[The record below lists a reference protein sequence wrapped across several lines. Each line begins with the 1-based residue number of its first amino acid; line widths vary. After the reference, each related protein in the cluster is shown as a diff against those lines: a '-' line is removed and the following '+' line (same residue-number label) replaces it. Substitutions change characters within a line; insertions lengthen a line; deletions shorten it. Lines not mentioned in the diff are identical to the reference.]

1 MRLWEII
8 KGMGEGGNPEKVKAL
23 TKISEHPAQT
33 GDQLSAVAVI
43 CQVLRLYQRVY
54 SLEHGSREG
63 R

>member
-8 KGMGEGGNPEKVKAL
+8 KGTGEGGNSEEVKAL
-23 TKISEHPAQT
+23 TGISEHPAQT

-43 CQVLRLYQRVY
+43 CQVLWLYQRVY
-54 SLEHGSREG
+54 SLEHGSRGG

>member
-8 KGMGEGGNPEKVKAL
+8 KGTGEGSNSEKVKAL
-23 TKISEHPAQT
+23 TGISEHLAQT

-43 CQVLRLYQRVY
+43 CQVLWLYQRVY
-54 SLEHGSREG
+54 SLEHASGGG